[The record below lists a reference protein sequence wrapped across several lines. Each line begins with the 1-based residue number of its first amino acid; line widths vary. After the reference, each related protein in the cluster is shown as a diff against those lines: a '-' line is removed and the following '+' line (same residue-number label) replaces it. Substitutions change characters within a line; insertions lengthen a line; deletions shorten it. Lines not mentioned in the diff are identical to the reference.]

1 MLLLEPG
8 LKRDT
13 LTIGLP
19 AVDWI

>member
-8 LKRDT
+8 LIRDT

-19 AVDWI
+19 TVDWI